1 MANFFQNLKA
11 GAQDLVGGV
20 TGQQTGEMIE
30 LEWVCEA
37 PALGLR
43 LRKSETPQFLCAE
56 RDEVNAAIV
65 EHLTPGSPAEASG
78 VIAPGDVLV
87 RVGGAPAGP
96 YDEAVA
102 ALASAPRPVTI
113 TVRRRV
119 ARAEGHSVLGSVN
132 FRLEEEIAKAAHIL
146 RAMLAAGA
154 AAPPAWVLAQARG
167 FAFLRVVKLGI
178 GLSARFGTG
187 LVVARV
193 GAAGGWSAPSAI
205 GTVGLSMGPQAGAQ
219 LGEFLIVLNSDA
231 AVSAF
236 AGGGALSLGPQV
248 GAVAGPVGGTREVTG
263 AVGGERVAG
272 DGPALAPPYF
282 TYSIAKGL
290 YVGASFEASAV
301 NERNSVNERFYG
313 LPGVRAADLLR
324 GEVAPPAAADPL
336 YAALAAVDQPGGA
349 EPPPY
354 RSAPEPSLPVA
365 TAVPAA
371 EGAGAGADGGA
382 VPQAEPS
389 AEL

>member
-146 RAMLAAGA
+146 RAMLGAGA
-154 AAPPAWVLAQARG
+154 AAPPLWVLEKAKG
-167 FAFLRVVKLGI
+167 FAFLRVVKLGF

-193 GAAGGWSAPSAI
+193 GGGAGGWSAPSAI
-205 GTVGLSMGPQAGAQ
+205 GTVGLSAGPQIGAQ
-219 LGEFLIVLNSDA
+219 VGEFLIVLNSDA
-231 AVSAF
+231 AVAAF
-236 AGGGALSLGPQV
+236 AGGGALSIGPQI
-248 GAVAGPVGGTREVTG
+248 GAVAGPVGGTREVT
-263 AVGGERVAG
+263 VSGGEGGG
-272 DGPALAPPYF
+272 DGVAVAPTF
-282 TYSIAKGL
+282 TYSISKGL
-290 YVGASFEASAV
+290 YVGVSLEGSAV

-313 LPGVRAADLLR
+313 LPGVRAANLLR
-324 GEVAPPAAADPL
+324 GEVPPPAAADPL
-336 YAALAAVDQPGGA
+336 YAALAAVDRPGAGDA

-354 RSAPEPSLPVA
+354 RTPAPEPSLPVA
-365 TAVPAA
+365 TAVPA
-371 EGAGAGADGGA
+371 DGDA
-382 VPQAEPS
+382 VPQTEPS